1 MWIILEGVDGS
12 GKSTLQNAIIDR
24 IRPDSVKIGHLGPPK
39 APDTAI
45 DECLTGGI
53 DESDT
58 DHTYAPG
65 KWHLISDRL
74 HMGCPVYGPLYRPDA
89 DVDGY
94 GDFGKAGWR
103 YVELFLASR
112 GAVTFLVQPT
122 ADEAIKRVLH
132 RNSENH
138 FSVDA
143 IVEQLPTLIDRY
155 DWLAA
160 DTMTLGAVIRS
171 HSLDEVGTWADRML
185 HIASDQE
192 AEALPLAEF
201 PDYVGPT
208 RPTTLIVCQPL
219 RDVRLDAVAAM
230 SDDAWHTVGFCSAG
244 HYERELQ
251 KLHSVLRE
259 PAVIGLGD
267 LGHSPA
273 NSFVWNCSGTF
284 ANDAADLAALL

>member
-1 MWIILEGVDGS
+1 MWIVIEGADGS
-12 GKSTLQNAIIDR
+12 GKSTLQRAVLDR
-24 IRPDSVKIGHLGPPK
+24 IENAKIGHLGPPK

-53 DESDT
+53 DESDA
-58 DHTYAPG
+58 DRTYAPG
-65 KWHLISDRL
+65 KWHLVSDRL
-74 HMGCPVYGPLYRPDA
+74 HMGCPAYGPIFRPDV
-89 DVDGY
+89 DTDGY

-112 GAVTFLVQPT
+112 GAVTFLVQPNV
-122 ADEAIKRVLH
+122 DEAVRRVYA

-138 FSVDA
+138 FSVDEIA
-143 IVEQLPTLIDRY
+143 EWLPELIARY
-155 DWLAA
+155 DWLAS

-171 HSLDEVGTWADRML
+171 HSLDEVDSWADRMIN
-185 HIASDQE
+185 IASAQE

-208 RPTTLIVCQPL
+208 RPTTLVVCEPIRQT
-219 RDVRLDAVAAM
+219 RLDAVAAM
-230 SDDAWHTVGFCSAG
+230 SDDAWPTVGFCSAG

-251 KLHSVLRE
+251 KLHSALRE
-259 PAVIGLGD
+259 PAVFGLGD

-273 NSFVWNCSGTF
+273 NSFVWNSNGTF
-284 ANDAADLAALL
+284 THDAADVAASL